1 MAAGKKLS
9 RDRVA
14 QLTAQAIAPGSY
26 INIGLG
32 IPTLVPKYLDPAKE
46 VILHSENGILG
57 IEGLTPGDDG
67 DDDLIN
73 ASKQRLQL
81 IRGASI
87 VDQSLSFAMMRG
99 GHLDATILGAF
110 QVAMNGDIASWST
123 GAEDDIPGIG
133 GAMDLVAGARR
144 VIVVMEHLAR
154 GGAPKLMKACT
165 YPLTGLA
172 VVTDIYTDMA
182 IIRIDR
188 ARGFVVHGIAEG
200 LSRDEL
206 QSATDA
212 PLTFADDVAVLTE
225 RSAQDVAGA

>member
-1 MAAGKKLS
+1 MASIRKLS

-14 QLTAQAIAPGSY
+14 QLTAQDIAPGSY

-32 IPTLVPKYLDPAKE
+32 IPTLVPKYLDPKKE
-46 VILHSENGILG
+46 VVLHSENGILG
-57 IEGLTPGDDG
+57 LEGLAPGIDG

-73 ASKQRLQL
+73 ASKQHVQL
-81 IRGASI
+81 ILGASI

-123 GAEDDIPGIG
+123 GTEDDIPGIG

-154 GGAPKLMKACT
+154 DGSPKLMKACT
-165 YPLTGLA
+165 YPLTGLG
-172 VVTDIYTDMA
+172 VVTNIYTDMA
-182 IIRIDR
+182 IIDVDPS
-188 ARGFVVHGIAEG
+188 RGFVVRGIAEG
-200 LSRDEL
+200 LSREEL
-206 QSATDA
+206 QLATAA
-212 PLTFADDVAVLTE
+212 PLIFANDVVVLSE
-225 RSAQDVAGA
+225 R

>member
-1 MAAGKKLS
+1 MATNKKLS

-14 QLTAQAIAPGSY
+14 QLTAQDIAPGSY

-32 IPTLVPKYLDPAKE
+32 IPTLVPKYLDPEKE
-46 VILHSENGILG
+46 IVLHSENGILG
-57 IEGLTPGDDG
+57 IEGLMPGDEG
-67 DDDLIN
+67 DEDLIN

-81 IRGASI
+81 IRGSSI

-154 GGAPKLMKACT
+154 NGTPKLLKSCT
-165 YPLTGLA
+165 YPLTGLG
-172 VVTDIYTDMA
+172 VVTNIYTDLA
-182 IIRIDR
+182 IIDVDPTE
-188 ARGFVVHGIAEG
+188 GFVVRGIAEG
-200 LSRDEL
+200 LTREEL
-206 QSATDA
+206 QAATDA
-212 PLTFADDVAVLTE
+212 PLKFADEVIVLAE
-225 RSAQDVAGA
+225 H

>member
-1 MAAGKKLS
+1 MTAKKLS

-14 QLTAQAIAPGSY
+14 QLTAQDIAPGSY
-26 INIGLG
+26 INVGVG
-32 IPTLVPKYLDPAKE
+32 IPTLVPKYLDPEKE

-57 IEGLTPGDDG
+57 IEGLTPGDEG

-123 GAEDDIPGIG
+123 GAEDDVPGIG

-144 VIVVMEHLAR
+144 VIVVMEHLTR
-154 GGAPKLMKACT
+154 TGTPKLMKACS
-165 YPLTGLA
+165 YPLTGKG
-172 VVTDIYTDMA
+172 VVTNIYTDMA
-182 IIRIDR
+182 IIDVDLTK
-188 ARGFVVHGIAEG
+188 GFVVRGIADG

-206 QSATDA
+206 QAATDA
-212 PLTFADDVAVLTE
+212 PLSFANEVISLT
-225 RSAQDVAGA
+225 DH

>member
-1 MAAGKKLS
+1 MATSKKLS

-14 QLTAQAIAPGSY
+14 QLTAQDIAPGAY

-46 VILHSENGILG
+46 VVLHSENGILG
-57 IEGLTPGDDG
+57 LEGLKPGLPG

-73 ASKQRLQL
+73 ASKQHVQL
-81 IRGASI
+81 ILGSSI

-123 GAEDDIPGIG
+123 GAVDDIPGIG

-154 GGAPKLMKACT
+154 DGARKLMKTCT
-165 YPLTGLA
+165 YPLTGLG
-172 VVTDIYTDMA
+172 VVTNIYTDMA
-182 IIRIDR
+182 IIDVDA
-188 ARGFVVHGIAEG
+188 ARGFVVRGIAEG

-206 QSATDA
+206 QNATDA
-212 PLTFADDVAVLTE
+212 PLVYADDVRILTE
-225 RSAQDVAGA
+225 R

>member
-1 MAAGKKLS
+1 MREMAASRKLS

-14 QLTAQAIAPGSY
+14 QLTAQDIAPGSY

-32 IPTLVPKYLDPAKE
+32 IPTLVPKYLDPEKE

-57 IEGLTPGDDG
+57 IEGLTPGDEG
-67 DDDLIN
+67 DEDLIN

-154 GGAPKLMKACT
+154 NGAPKLMKSCT
-165 YPLTGLA
+165 YPLTGKA
-172 VVTDIYTDMA
+172 VVTNIYTDMA
-182 IIRIDR
+182 IIDVDSS
-188 ARGFVVHGIAEG
+188 RGFVVRGIAEG
-200 LSRDEL
+200 LTREEL
-206 QSATDA
+206 QAATDA
-212 PLTFADDVAVLTE
+212 PLIFADEVIVLAE
-225 RSAQDVAGA
+225 Q

>member
-1 MAAGKKLS
+1 MAASKTLS

-14 QLTAQAIAPGSY
+14 QLTAQDIAPGSY

-32 IPTLVPKYLDPAKE
+32 IPTLVPKYLDPEKE

-57 IEGLTPGDDG
+57 IEGLTPGDEG

-154 GGAPKLMKACT
+154 DSAAKLVKSYS
-165 YPLTGLA
+165 YPLTGLV
-172 VVTDIYTDMA
+172 VVTDIYTNMA
-182 IIRIDR
+182 IIKVDP
-188 ARGFVVHGIAEG
+188 ARGFVVRGLAEG
-200 LSRDEL
+200 LTRDEL
-206 QSATDA
+206 QAATDA
-212 PLTFADDVAVLTE
+212 PLTFADDVVVLTAAE
-225 RSAQDVAGA
+225 RE

>member
-144 VIVVMEHLAR
+144 VIVVMEHLAKN
-154 GGAPKLMKACT
+154 GTPKLMKACT

-188 ARGFVVHGIAEG
+188 SRGFVVHGIAEG

-206 QSATDA
+206 QAATDA
-212 PLTFADDVAVLTE
+212 PLIFADDVAVLTE
-225 RSAQDVAGA
+225 Q

>member
-1 MAAGKKLS
+1 MASNRKLS

-14 QLTAQAIAPGSY
+14 QLTAQDIAPGSY

-32 IPTLVPKYLDPAKE
+32 IPTLVPNYLDPAKE

-57 IEGLTPGDDG
+57 LEGLAPGDDG

-73 ASKQRLQL
+73 ASKQRVQL
-81 IRGASI
+81 IQGSSI

-154 GGAPKLMKACT
+154 NGAPKLMKSCT

-172 VVTDIYTDMA
+172 VVTNIYTDMA
-182 IIRIDR
+182 IIDVDPS
-188 ARGFVVHGIAEG
+188 RGFVVRGIAEG
-200 LSRDEL
+200 LTREEL
-206 QSATDA
+206 QAATDA
-212 PLTFADDVAVLTE
+212 PLIFADEVIVLAE
-225 RSAQDVAGA
+225 H

>member
-1 MAAGKKLS
+1 MAAKKLS

-14 QLTAQAIAPGSY
+14 QLTAQDIAPGSY
-26 INIGLG
+26 INVGVG
-32 IPTLVPKYLDPAKE
+32 IPTLVPKYLDPEKE

-57 IEGLTPGDDG
+57 IEGLPPGDEG

-123 GAEDDIPGIG
+123 GAEDDVPGIG

-144 VIVVMEHLAR
+144 VIVVMEHLTR
-154 GGAPKLMKACT
+154 NGAPKLMKACN
-165 YPLTGLA
+165 YPLTGKG
-172 VVTDIYTDMA
+172 VVTNIYTDMA
-182 IIRIDR
+182 IIDVVI
-188 ARGFVVHGIAEG
+188 AKGFVVRGIAEG
-200 LSRDEL
+200 VSRDEL
-206 QSATDA
+206 RAATDA
-212 PLTFADDVAVLTE
+212 PLSFADEVISLT
-225 RSAQDVAGA
+225 DH

>member
-1 MAAGKKLS
+1 MAASNKLS
-9 RDRVA
+9 RNRVA
-14 QLTAQAIAPGSY
+14 QLTAQDIAPGSY

-32 IPTLVPKYLDPAKE
+32 IPTLVPKFLDPKKE
-46 VILHSENGILG
+46 VVLHSENGILG
-57 IEGLTPGDDG
+57 LEGLAAGIAG

-73 ASKQRLQL
+73 ASKQHVQL
-81 IRGASI
+81 IPGASI

-123 GAEDDIPGIG
+123 GAADDIPGIG

-154 GGAPKLMKACT
+154 DGKPKLMRSCT
-165 YPLTGLA
+165 YPLTGLG
-172 VVTDIYTDMA
+172 VVTNIYTDMA
-182 IIRIDR
+182 IIDVDP
-188 ARGFVVHGIAEG
+188 ARGFVVRGIAEG

-206 QSATDA
+206 QAATDA
-212 PLTFADDVAVLTE
+212 PLIYDDNVRVLTE
-225 RSAQDVAGA
+225 S

>member
-1 MAAGKKLS
+1 MREMAASKKLS

-14 QLTAQAIAPGSY
+14 QLTAQDIAPGSY

-32 IPTLVPKYLDPAKE
+32 IPTLVPKYLDPEKE

-57 IEGLTPGDDG
+57 IEGLTPGDEG
-67 DDDLIN
+67 DEDLIN

-154 GGAPKLMKACT
+154 NGAPKLMKSCS
-165 YPLTGLA
+165 YPLTGKG
-172 VVTDIYTDMA
+172 VVTNIYTDMA
-182 IIRIDR
+182 IIDVDPS
-188 ARGFVVHGIAEG
+188 RGFVVRGIAEG
-200 LSRDEL
+200 LTRQEL
-206 QSATDA
+206 QAATDA
-212 PLTFADDVAVLTE
+212 PLIFADEVILLAE
-225 RSAQDVAGA
+225 H

>member
-1 MAAGKKLS
+1 MAAAKKLS

-14 QLTAQAIAPGSY
+14 QLTAQDIAAGSY

-32 IPTLVPKYLDPAKE
+32 IPTLVPKYLDPKKE
-46 VILHSENGILG
+46 VVLHSENGILG
-57 IEGLTPGDDG
+57 LEGLQPGLPG

-73 ASKQRLQL
+73 ASKQHVQL
-81 IRGASI
+81 ILGASI

-123 GAEDDIPGIG
+123 GAKDDIPGIG

-154 GGAPKLMKACT
+154 NGAPKLMKKCS
-165 YPLTGLA
+165 YPLTGLG
-172 VVTDIYTDMA
+172 VVTNIYTDMA
-182 IIRIDR
+182 IIDVDPSS
-188 ARGFVVHGIAEG
+188 GFVVRGIAEG

-206 QSATDA
+206 QAATDA
-212 PLTFADDVAVLTE
+212 PLVYADDVAVLAE
-225 RSAQDVAGA
+225 QP

>member
-1 MAAGKKLS
+1 MRDMSASKKLS
-9 RDRVA
+9 RNRVA
-14 QLTAQAIAPGSY
+14 QLTAQDIAPGSY

-32 IPTLVPKYLDPAKE
+32 IPTLVPKYLDPEKE
-46 VILHSENGILG
+46 VVLHSENGILG
-57 IEGLTPGDDG
+57 LEGLMPGDEGDG
-67 DDDLIN
+67 DLIN

-81 IRGASI
+81 VRGSSI

-154 GGAPKLMKACT
+154 DGTPKLMKTCT
-165 YPLTGLA
+165 YPLTGKG
-172 VVTDIYTDMA
+172 VVTNIYTDMA
-182 IIRIDR
+182 IIDVDPSK
-188 ARGFVVHGIAEG
+188 GFVVRGIAEG
-200 LSRDEL
+200 LSREEL
-206 QSATDA
+206 QAATEA
-212 PLTFADDVAVLTE
+212 PLKFADEVVVLTE
-225 RSAQDVAGA
+225 R

>member
-1 MAAGKKLS
+1 MATNRKLT

-14 QLTAQAIAPGSY
+14 QLTAQDIAPGSY

-32 IPTLVPKYLDPAKE
+32 IPTLVPKYLDPKKE
-46 VILHSENGILG
+46 VVLHSENGILG
-57 IEGLTPGDDG
+57 LEGLAKGIAG

-73 ASKQRLQL
+73 ASKQHVQL
-81 IRGASI
+81 ILGASI

-110 QVAMNGDIASWST
+110 QVAANGDIASWST

-154 GGAPKLMKACT
+154 NGAPKLMKACT
-165 YPLTGLA
+165 YPLTGLG
-172 VVTDIYTDMA
+172 VVTNIYTDMA
-182 IIRIDR
+182 IIDVDPS
-188 ARGFVVHGIAEG
+188 RGFVVRGIAEG
-200 LSRDEL
+200 LSREEL
-206 QSATDA
+206 QAATDA
-212 PLTFADDVAVLTE
+212 PLVYADNLVVLTE
-225 RSAQDVAGA
+225 H

>member
-1 MAAGKKLS
+1 MREMAAGKKLS

-14 QLTAQAIAPGSY
+14 QLTAQDIAPGSY

-32 IPTLVPKYLDPAKE
+32 IPTLVPKYLAPEKE

-165 YPLTGLA
+165 YPLTGQA

-182 IIRIDR
+182 IITIDR
-188 ARGFVVHGIAEG
+188 ARGFVVRGIAEG
-200 LSRDEL
+200 LTRDEL
-206 QSATDA
+206 QAATDA

-225 RSAQDVAGA
+225 Q

>member
-1 MAAGKKLS
+1 MTAKKLS

-14 QLTAQAIAPGSY
+14 QLTAQDIAPGSY
-26 INIGLG
+26 INVGVG
-32 IPTLVPKYLDPAKE
+32 IPTLVPKYLDPEKE

-57 IEGLTPGDDG
+57 IEGLTPGDEG

-123 GAEDDIPGIG
+123 GAEDDVPGIG

-144 VIVVMEHLAR
+144 VIVVMEHLTR
-154 GGAPKLMKACT
+154 NGAPKLMKACN
-165 YPLTGLA
+165 YPLTGKG
-172 VVTDIYTDMA
+172 VVTNIYTDMA
-182 IIRIDR
+182 IIDVVI
-188 ARGFVVHGIAEG
+188 AKGFVVRGIAEG
-200 LSRDEL
+200 VSRDEL
-206 QSATDA
+206 RAATDA
-212 PLTFADDVAVLTE
+212 PLSFADEVISLT
-225 RSAQDVAGA
+225 DH

>member
-1 MAAGKKLS
+1 MAAAKKLS

-14 QLTAQAIAPGSY
+14 QLTAQDIAPGSY

-32 IPTLVPKYLDPAKE
+32 IPTLVPKYLAPEKE

-182 IIRIDR
+182 IIKIDPT
-188 ARGFVVHGIAEG
+188 RGFVVHGIAEG

-206 QSATDA
+206 QAATDA
-212 PLTFADDVAVLTE
+212 PLIFADNVAVLTE
-225 RSAQDVAGA
+225 Q

>member
-1 MAAGKKLS
+1 MAASKKLS

-14 QLTAQAIAPGSY
+14 QLTAQDIAPGSY

-32 IPTLVPKYLDPAKE
+32 IPTLVPKYLDPEKE

-57 IEGLTPGDDG
+57 IEGLTPGDEG

-154 GGAPKLMKACT
+154 GGAPKLMKSCT
-165 YPLTGLA
+165 YPLTGKA
-172 VVTDIYTDMA
+172 VVTNIYTDMA
-182 IIRIDR
+182 IIDVHPL
-188 ARGFVVHGIAEG
+188 RGFVVRGIAEG
-200 LSRDEL
+200 LTREEL
-206 QSATDA
+206 QAATDA
-212 PLTFADDVAVLTE
+212 PLIFADTVNVLTE
-225 RSAQDVAGA
+225 H

>member
-1 MAAGKKLS
+1 MREMAASKKLS

-14 QLTAQAIAPGSY
+14 QLTAQDIAPGSY

-32 IPTLVPKYLDPAKE
+32 IPTLVPKYLDPEKE

-57 IEGLTPGDDG
+57 IEGLTPGDEG
-67 DDDLIN
+67 DEDLIN

-154 GGAPKLMKACT
+154 NGAPKLMKSCS
-165 YPLTGLA
+165 YPLTGKG
-172 VVTDIYTDMA
+172 VVTNIYTDMA
-182 IIRIDR
+182 IIEVDPS
-188 ARGFVVHGIAEG
+188 RGFIVRGIAEG
-200 LSRDEL
+200 LSRQEL
-206 QSATDA
+206 QAATDA
-212 PLTFADDVAVLTE
+212 PLIFADEVILLAE
-225 RSAQDVAGA
+225 R

>member
-1 MAAGKKLS
+1 MAAKKLS

-14 QLTAQAIAPGSY
+14 QLTAQDIAPGSY
-26 INIGLG
+26 INVGVG
-32 IPTLVPKYLDPAKE
+32 IPTLVPKYLDPEKE
-46 VILHSENGILG
+46 IILHSENGILG
-57 IEGLTPGDDG
+57 IEGLTPGDEG
-67 DDDLIN
+67 DEDLIN

-123 GAEDDIPGIG
+123 GAEDDVPGIG

-144 VIVVMEHLAR
+144 VIVVMEHLTR
-154 GGAPKLMKACT
+154 TGTPKLMKACS
-165 YPLTGLA
+165 YPLTGKG
-172 VVTDIYTDMA
+172 VVTNIYTDMA
-182 IIRIDR
+182 IIDVDLTK
-188 ARGFVVHGIAEG
+188 GFVVRGIADG

-206 QSATDA
+206 QAATDA
-212 PLTFADDVAVLTE
+212 PLSFANEVISLT
-225 RSAQDVAGA
+225 DH

>member
-1 MAAGKKLS
+1 MRDMAASKKLS

-14 QLTAQAIAPGSY
+14 QLTAQDIAPGSY

-32 IPTLVPKYLDPAKE
+32 IPTLVPKYLAPEKE

-165 YPLTGLA
+165 YPLTGQA

-182 IIRIDR
+182 IITIDR
-188 ARGFVVHGIAEG
+188 ARGFVVRGIAEG
-200 LSRDEL
+200 LTRDEL
-206 QSATDA
+206 QAATDA

-225 RSAQDVAGA
+225 Q

>member
-1 MAAGKKLS
+1 MRDMAASKKLS

-14 QLTAQAIAPGSY
+14 QLTAQDIAPGSY

-32 IPTLVPKYLDPAKE
+32 IPTLVPKYLDPEKE

-57 IEGLTPGDDG
+57 IEGLTPGDEG
-67 DDDLIN
+67 DEDLIN

-154 GGAPKLMKACT
+154 NGAPKLMKSCT
-165 YPLTGLA
+165 YPLTGKG
-172 VVTDIYTDMA
+172 VVTNIYTDMA
-182 IIRIDR
+182 IIEVDGS
-188 ARGFVVHGIAEG
+188 RGFVVRGIAEG
-200 LSRDEL
+200 LTREEL
-206 QSATDA
+206 QAATDA
-212 PLTFADDVAVLTE
+212 PLIFADEVIVLAE
-225 RSAQDVAGA
+225 Q

>member
-1 MAAGKKLS
+1 MREMAASKKLS

-165 YPLTGLA
+165 YPLTGLG

-182 IIRIDR
+182 IMTIDR
-188 ARGFVVHGIAEG
+188 SRGFVVHGIAEG

-212 PLTFADDVAVLTE
+212 PLSFADDVAVLTD
-225 RSAQDVAGA
+225 R